1 MKYALG
7 KVIKMFEH
15 NASHIDT
22 CKRLS
27 RMLAYI

>member
-1 MKYALG
+1 MKYAFG

-15 NASHIDT
+15 NAFHIDT
-22 CKRLS
+22 CKHLS